1 MREGRNKGR
10 LGLLSCPDRASSGGE
25 HAREV
30 RKRCLDISTATC
42 FWDRQKKAREL
53 QKPKAVCGRLGRKVS
68 DGGGSRQR
76 LLEREAGV

>member
-1 MREGRNKGR
+1 M
-10 LGLLSCPDRASSGGE
+10 
-25 HAREV
+25 
-30 RKRCLDISTATC
+30 TC

-76 LLEREAGV
+76 LLERGRGVETPYSRRTPEPRLDHRLLPARQWEACLGGRGRKSRSV